1 MASRLMLAFE
11 AVLSKLMTDD
21 GRKLE
26 GSGTDRSKVA
36 HFCKRLELLL
46 VAKQSAR
53 SHPFM
58 QARLTL
64 ERTSHALA
72 DIQAVA
78 KPDKEVIWLETAQE
92 EIECDQSK

>member
-11 AVLSKLMTDD
+11 AVSSKLITDD
-21 GRKLE
+21 SRKLE
-26 GSGTDRSKVA
+26 GSETDRSKVA
-36 HFCKRLELLL
+36 HFCKRRTL
-46 VAKQSAR
+46 AGRQQSAR

-64 ERTSHALA
+64 ERTGYALA

-78 KPDKEVIWLETAQE
+78 KPDKEVI
-92 EIECDQSK
+92 